1 MHVYERFK
9 KSSLRCLHHTHFYS
23 KVAWMGKRQKE
34 TKCPKTDDCINK
46 TRNISTIEC
55 HLTLGKKIICVIRCI
70 KLESIKW
77 SEINQSPRDK
87 YCMILQICRL
97 NSQVWNRMLFF
108 LCVGR
113 RMEKELLQGYEVSV
127 LQDGKIC
134 GLRAAMATQ
143 LRGCLWHCWTVYLTV
158 DAVVIL
164 AMLILL
170 QLSTF

>member
-1 MHVYERFK
+1 MHTYERFK

-55 HLTLGKKIICVIRCI
+55 HLTLGKKIICIIRCI

-77 SEINQSPRDK
+77 SEINQSPRDE

-108 LCVGR
+108 FYVWVEGWR
-113 RMEKELLQGYEVSV
+113 RNCFKGMKSQYYKMERSADWERPWLHS
-127 LQDGKIC
+127 C
-134 GLRAAMATQ
+134 
-143 LRGCLWHCWTVYLTV
+143 V
-158 DAVVIL
+158 DAFDIAEL
-164 AMLILL
+164 YTLP
-170 QLSTF
+170 